1 MRAPLGDLD
10 TESSENIPMS
20 ATRGNLRRISAY
32 FHPYAQES
40 WLILL
45 CILLGSIFGL
55 ISPLLIRSII
65 DRAIPDS
72 DMYLLSLLALGM
84 LGSSLVAGLISVAQ
98 NYLSNRIGQGVM
110 YDVRNQLYAQL
121 QGLHLGFFVNARAGE
136 TISRL
141 DSDVAGI
148 QNVVT
153 GTFVNV
159 VAQAITLT
167 STVIM
172 IFYLSWPLAIVSVL
186 ILPLFIIPARRVG
199 KIRRALTSETQQ
211 ERADL
216 THILQETLS
225 VGGYV
230 LMKAFGRESMEKEKF
245 RAKNSV
251 VMKLQIRQALV
262 GRWYFMIVGLF
273 GTLGP
278 ALVYWIGGSLVL
290 REAMTLGTVV
300 AFVAYLARLYGP
312 ASSLASVH
320 VEVTTS
326 MALFE
331 RIFQYMDMRSEVTD
345 QQNATV
351 IKQSQGEVE
360 FREVSFHYRQD
371 YPVLQN
377 ISFRANPGEM
387 IALVG
392 PSGAG
397 KTTLTYLLPRFYD
410 PASGFILLDGIDLRH
425 ISLSS
430 LRKQIGIVTQD
441 SFVYHAS
448 VRQNLLYANPSATE
462 EDMRSACEDAQFY
475 ESVRAMPW
483 GFETI
488 VGENGYRLSG
498 GERQRLAI
506 ARVILAGTRV
516 VILDEATSSLDSVSE
531 TLIQRAL
538 EPLLKDRTVI
548 AVAHRLSTIRRADQI
563 LVLDHG
569 RIVEQGTHSKLLNEG
584 ALYAELYT
592 TQMDWGASVDAGLL
606 SSRRGKP
613 DAS

>member
-1 MRAPLGDLD
+1 MSQHHGVPMPEYSDVIPL
-10 TESSENIPMS
+10 PS
-20 ATRGNLRRISAY
+20 ATGNLRRVFRY
-32 FHPYAQES
+32 FIPYS
-40 WLILL
+40 GKSGFILT
-45 CILLGSIFGL
+45 CIFIGSVFGL
-55 ISPLLIRSII
+55 MSPLLIRSII
-65 DRAIPDS
+65 DRAIPDR
-72 DMYLLSLLALGM
+72 DMYLLSFLALGM
-84 LGSSLVAGLISVAQ
+84 LASSLGAGLISVAQ
-98 NYLSNRIGQGVM
+98 NYLSNLIGQGVM
-110 YDVRNQLYAQL
+110 YDVRNQLYAHL
-121 QGLHLGFFVNARAGE
+121 QSLHLGFFVNSRAGE

-141 DSDVAGI
+141 NSDVAGI

-153 GTFVNV
+153 GTFVNII
-159 VAQAITLT
+159 AQAITLT
-167 STVIM
+167 STVFM

-199 KIRRALTSETQQ
+199 RIRQELTRETQQ

-230 LMKAFGRESMEKEKF
+230 LMKAFGREFSEREKF
-245 RAKNSV
+245 RDKNFS
-251 VMKLQIRQALV
+251 VMKLQVRQALV

-278 ALVYWIGGSLVL
+278 ALVYWIGGALVL

-331 RIFQYMDMRSEVTD
+331 RIFQYLDMDSAIVDRENPAAVEK
-345 QQNATV
+345 ARG
-351 IKQSQGEVE
+351 KVE
-360 FREVSFHYRQD
+360 FRNVSFHYRPG
-371 YPVLQN
+371 YPVLKN
-377 ISFRANPGEM
+377 VSFAANPGEM
-387 IALVG
+387 VALVG

-410 PASGFILLDGIDLRH
+410 PISGSILFDGIDIRDVAMK
-425 ISLSS
+425 S
-430 LRKQIGIVTQD
+430 LRKQIGVVTQD
-441 SFVYHAS
+441 SFVYHDS
-448 VRQNLLYANPSATE
+448 VRQNLLYANPLATDKE
-462 EDMRSACEDAQFY
+462 IERACKDAQFY
-475 ESVRAMPW
+475 DTVSAMPW
-483 GFETI
+483 GFDTV

-506 ARVILAGTRV
+506 ARVILADTRV

-531 TLIQRAL
+531 MLIQRAL
-538 EPLLKDRTVI
+538 NPLLKDRTVI
-548 AVAHRLSTIRRADQI
+548 AVAHRLSTIRKANQI

-569 RIVEQGTHSKLLNEG
+569 GVVETGTHGELMENASLYSQLYKTQVDWEALLASDKPSEG
-584 ALYAELYT
+584 F
-592 TQMDWGASVDAGLL
+592 
-606 SSRRGKP
+606 
-613 DAS
+613 